1 MSIRRARIKILA
13 GVIKQPHRQRAISQ
27 ARGDT
32 PYRSLTMAK
41 TNFDDP
47 RYAATFKGGVMR
59 WKNGRVPFPN
69 VVAEAKAAGLP
80 VDVEATA
87 AARKADAEAF
97 LAEFRRNSPPGHRGE
112 RAQGARSGSKKMRGD
127 CGLLCAPDAR
137 QIVNG

>member
-1 MSIRRARIKILA
+1 MSIHRARIKILA

-87 AARKADAEAF
+87 AARKGDAEAF
-97 LAEFRRNSPPGHRGE
+97 LAEFRWNPPAVTEETGT
-112 RAQGARSGSKKMRGD
+112 RSALQRRCAATLVG
-127 CGLLCAPDAR
+127 GLLLDAH
-137 QIVNG
+137 QTVDG

>member
-1 MSIRRARIKILA
+1 
-13 GVIKQPHRQRAISQ
+13 
-27 ARGDT
+27 
-32 PYRSLTMAK
+32 MAK

-47 RYAATFKGGVMR
+47 RYAATFEGGVMR

-87 AARKADAEAF
+87 VARKADAEAF
-97 LAEFRRNSPPGHRGE
+97 LAEFRRNS
-112 RAQGARSGSKKMRGD
+112 QGARSESKKMRGE
-127 CGLLCAPDAR
+127 CGLLCALDAR

>member
-47 RYAATFKGGVMR
+47 RYAATFE
-59 WKNGRVPFPN
+59 GRCDALEIERPGAVPQ
-69 VVAEAKAAGLP
+69 
-80 VDVEATA
+80 
-87 AARKADAEAF
+87 
-97 LAEFRRNSPPGHRGE
+97 RG
-112 RAQGARSGSKKMRGD
+112 R
-127 CGLLCAPDAR
+127 
-137 QIVNG
+137 

>member
-1 MSIRRARIKILA
+1 MT
-13 GVIKQPHRQRAISQ
+13 V
-27 ARGDT
+27 
-32 PYRSLTMAK
+32 AK

-47 RYAATFKGGVMR
+47 RYAATFEGGVMR

-97 LAEFRRNSPPGHRGE
+97 LAEFRRNPPPVTEENRHKE
-112 RAQGARSGSKKMRGD
+112 RAPGQRR
-127 CGLLCAPDAR
+127 CAATAGCSVLRCPPDS
-137 QIVNG
+137 

>member
-1 MSIRRARIKILA
+1 
-13 GVIKQPHRQRAISQ
+13 
-27 ARGDT
+27 
-32 PYRSLTMAK
+32 MAK

-47 RYAATFKGGVMR
+47 RYAATFEGGVMR

-97 LAEFRRNSPPGHRGE
+97 LAEFRRNPPPGHRGD
-112 RAQGARSGSKKMRGD
+112 AGQGAGTRSAVRMSSFTWR
-127 CGLLCAPDAR
+127 ASY
-137 QIVNG
+137 